1 MAAWPSPLA
10 RRRIQSIMVCHDAID
25 WSQRSAQPS
34 VPVESTASGCIGPQS
49 IRKSTDQWP
58 SRIETS
64 AVQRSC
70 QARTSRRKD
79 VGSSVPASSATRSR
93 NDVPCSHNWSY
104 VGDAGN
110 SDEYARRSQVV
121 AFWQRRGANG
131 GSVARRDAPGASRLN
146 GRRQARTRA
155 EALLD
160 AQGSDRGPRRVRRSR
175 IWRAW
180 PGGSTSGTRSESSGS
195 GGSSCHSSLR
205 VLIGTGIIP
214 NDVSVRKAPAFRIGR
229 FSGGLPMIVAPW
241 LPVSWRSF
249 DRTLHPSEVGVKTGG
264 SQRAVESVVCGIPT
278 RRRGGPP

>member
-131 GSVARRDAPGASRLN
+131 GFSCPSRRARRQQTERPSPGPNPRRSAVGRSGLGSGAAASQAIKNLASLARRLHFRDAVGILGLRRLVMPFVAEGAHRHGN
-146 GRRQARTRA
+146 HPERRIGQEGTGVPDR
-155 EALLD
+155 ALLWWFAHD
-160 AQGSDRGPRRVRRSR
+160 RCPLAARELALVRPNAAPKRGWRQGRWFPTSR
-175 IWRAW
+175 
-180 PGGSTSGTRSESSGS
+180 
-195 GGSSCHSSLR
+195 
-205 VLIGTGIIP
+205 
-214 NDVSVRKAPAFRIGR
+214 
-229 FSGGLPMIVAPW
+229 
-241 LPVSWRSF
+241 
-249 DRTLHPSEVGVKTGG
+249 
-264 SQRAVESVVCGIPT
+264 
-278 RRRGGPP
+278 